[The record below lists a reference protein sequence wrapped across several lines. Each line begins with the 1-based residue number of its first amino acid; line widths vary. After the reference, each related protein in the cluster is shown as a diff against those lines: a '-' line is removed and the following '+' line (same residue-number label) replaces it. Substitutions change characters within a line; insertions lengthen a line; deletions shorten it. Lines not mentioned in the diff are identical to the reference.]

1 MLGVL
6 SVSTPLRSALF
17 GNMLT
22 SFETGGLFQGG
33 IPPTLPEIM
42 EMIGRKKFR
51 QKLSDLYVLYRY

>member
-33 IPPTLPEIM
+33 IPW
-42 EMIGRKKFR
+42 R
-51 QKLSDLYVLYRY
+51 